1 MGSNSGPIAISHIQ
15 SAIDPL
21 EQGHEEKTCS
31 GDSAHYNI
39 PKSQVLFIILN
50 TILRSS
56 DNFHCSCTAPMSPRA
71 KLFSHRITAVPPE

>member
-39 PKSQVLFIILN
+39 PKKPGSVYYIEYYIE
-50 TILRSS
+50 IVR
-56 DNFHCSCTAPMSPRA
+56 
-71 KLFSHRITAVPPE
+71 